1 LGLMERVRVLSERYG
16 VTLRELE
23 DEVEQ
28 LAGRVAKHLKSI
40 ISTQS
45 YCHDSKR

>member
-28 LAGRVAKHLKSI
+28 LAGRVNEHLELI
-40 ISTQS
+40 INN
-45 YCHDSKR
+45 